1 MLSSSQNFSHGIRY
15 CLLMAK
21 TLERPKKLLK
31 RVLLVEDDV
40 DVNDAFSVLL
50 TKGGYEV
57 LGAYNGKEALEKI
70 PSFNPEVILLDL
82 LMPIMDG
89 NEFLRTYDNDD
100 HIPIIVFSSLDSR
113 TEVETALKLGATRYM
128 LKAWATP
135 EELFRMINDAV

>member
-1 MLSSSQNFSHGIRY
+1 
-15 CLLMAK
+15 MAK
-21 TLERPKKLLK
+21 TLEKHKNKKLSK

-40 DVNDAFSVLL
+40 DVNDAFSILL
-50 TKGGYEV
+50 AKGGYEV

-89 NEFLRTYDNDD
+89 NEFLRTYNNDD

-113 TEVETALKLGATRYM
+113 TEVETALQLGATRYM

-135 EELFRMINDAV
+135 EELFRVINDAV